1 MKDYAK
7 YFLFGKGTE
16 KARGIKIWKGSSLMS
31 TYCAIFKLI
40 DLLKIFGIGKFFFKK
55 MFFKLV

>member
-16 KARGIKIWKGSSLMS
+16 KARDIKIWKGSSLMS

-40 DLLKIFGIGKFFFKK
+40 DLLKKFGIGKIF
-55 MFFKLV
+55 